1 MCFEALC
8 GTFSCLIRTSGCL
21 FFAFLALWGALRL
34 HCNAWGSTLPPLVT
48 YFCMFLRTWWDL
60 GAQFVDLWAPFGH
73 LWGPFWCIFVALWPI
88 LGLFSGFLE
97 TPRKR
102 VKKEEK
108 KGAEMDVFSM
118 IFQVFP
124 ENGKVRFD
132 CAGASGLRFR
142 PLIFWLR
149 ASIFAVRFLPRFFVF
164 FGPSWGPR
172 STGTN

>member
-1 MCFEALC
+1 M
-8 GTFSCLIRTSGCL
+8 
-21 FFAFLALWGALRL
+21 
-34 HCNAWGSTLPPLVT
+34 GSV
-48 YFCMFLRTWWDL
+48 
-60 GAQFVDLWAPFGH
+60 WAPLGSILVCF
-73 LWGPFWCIFVALWPI
+73 CDSVAGSWVP
-88 LGLFSGFLE
+88 FSGFLE
-97 TPRKR
+97 TLRKN

-149 ASIFAVRFLPRFFVF
+149 ASILAVRFLHRFFEV
-164 FGPSWGPR
+164 FGPPWGTRFLGSAREAGPP
-172 STGTN
+172 